1 MFKCS
6 QVPCLRTECVRRY
19 SYRLHF
25 GMLAYTQMR
34 LQVLSSTVP
43 AHRMC
48 WMLFI
53 VVTFWGWN
61 AAWVDRSKASPP
73 HPASG
78 QKLPSA
84 RSAYHPRTRGPQKA
98 AGGSR
103 GLVASRGASMLLGI
117 LQMLELVVV
126 CCNFFVFVNNC
137 CYLLLFGTGCY
148 CLFTIVAVC
157 GFVFVTICWYLL
169 LFADIGCHICYY
181 WLLFVVICYY
191 LLSFV
196 AILVLFVTTCFHLL
210 LFAGS
215 YLLLFVASYS
225 YLWII

>member
-148 CLFTIVAVC
+148 YLFTIVAVC

-181 WLLFVVICYY
+181 WLLFVIIC
-191 LLSFV
+191 
-196 AILVLFVTTCFHLL
+196 CHLL
-210 LFAGS
+210 LFWCYSLLLAS
-215 YLLLFVASYS
+215 ICCYSPALIYCYLLLVIPISE
-225 YLWII
+225 